1 MQKSLSTAL
10 VDTEVDLF
18 LFYFFLNKFWIY
30 YISYLVELIIEN
42 MIKRM
47 NIFLLY
53 LFVLHSNKFAK
64 YP

>member
-47 NIFLLY
+47 NIF
-53 LFVLHSNKFAK
+53 FIVSFCPSFKQIR
-64 YP
+64 